1 MDHSVQGYLSRQPTQ
16 VLQVLLRDYSS
27 ADNLEN
33 YFRVIPIIMEIL
45 TARNAP
51 IPQEIQTRIA
61 EYQNKEK

>member
-61 EYQNKEK
+61 EYQNK